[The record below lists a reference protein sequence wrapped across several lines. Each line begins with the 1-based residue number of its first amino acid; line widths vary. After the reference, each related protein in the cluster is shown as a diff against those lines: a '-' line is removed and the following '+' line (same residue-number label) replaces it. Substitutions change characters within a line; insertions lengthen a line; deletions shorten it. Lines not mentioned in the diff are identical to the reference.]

1 MSRVKQGDL
10 DALAPIFERHQAPL
24 LNFFHRLSGDRETSR
39 DLVQVTF
46 ERLIRYRSSYREEGC
61 FRAWMYRA
69 ARNAF
74 YDHHRRSSRMRVVEP
89 DEETGDA
96 ADVADHGWRE
106 ERRARD
112 LDEALGQLDESDRD
126 LIVLSRFHGLQYDE
140 IAAIMDKSIGAV
152 KTRAHRAL
160 HTLRRVYFQEETT

>member
-46 ERLIRYRSSYREEGC
+46 ERLIRYRSSYREDGC

-74 YDHHRRSSRMRVVEP
+74 YDHHRSSWRMRVVETD
-89 DEETGDA
+89 DEIGDA
-96 ADVADHGWRE
+96 PEVADHGWRA

-112 LDEALGQLDESDRD
+112 LDEALRRLDASDPD
-126 LIVLSRFHGLQYDE
+126 LIVLSRFHGLHYE
-140 IAAIMDKSIGAV
+140 ERAAIMNKSMGAV

-160 HTLRRVYFQEETT
+160 HALRRVYFEEETT